1 MMNLANL
8 RILEWQDMDRIC
20 QNFASP
26 FGHELESQFGFVQHV
41 GALHVFGAK
50 VGVFLVYD
58 VSTCSSF
65 ACRML

>member
-1 MMNLANL
+1 
-8 RILEWQDMDRIC
+8 MDRIC

-50 VGVFLVYD
+50 GGLFLVYD
-58 VSTCSSF
+58 VSTCISF